1 MPARKPVFS
10 NFTAPTAPAG
20 TPLAPALRPSFG
32 LGACLALTACL
43 VLSACASRQTDPD
56 RSERRQRTEAEAPP
70 AFNLKV
76 EGPDDIRELLEKHL
90 DLQRYR
96 AVPDLNEAEL
106 ARLLVMAD
114 ANARELI
121 ATLGYFSPEIRIER
135 DEAVTAVAPASA
147 ASSAAPVAAHVPQIR
162 MIVSPGQ
169 PTQVGSVQLDVTGDM
184 ASNPSPNVI
193 AQRDALKKNW
203 SLNAGRRFT
212 QADWADAKTGAVRE
226 LTAKRYLAGRVSGSR
241 ADIDPEKR
249 EAALGVT
256 LDSGPVYLLG
266 PLEIT
271 GLSHYS
277 PTLVERFARLK
288 PGSEYDRDELLRA
301 QQRLSDSGFF
311 DSAFLLVDPEADPKA
326 APVQTQLR
334 EAKLQKLVLGVGL
347 TTDSGARFSAEH
359 THNLV
364 PLIGWRAVS
373 KFSVDQKNQYLGT
386 ELMSQPDSS
395 YWRWVTGAKLQ
406 REVDDPLTTTSQQLR
421 FGRLQTSDR
430 LDRSVYLQYDRA
442 EVRGGDAT
450 VDGGSNNAIS
460 LAWAWTQRNF
470 DSVLFPTRGWG
481 LGVEIGPGLTLG
493 TERKPFLRSLLRA
506 QTYVPLDA
514 LGDRAGRL
522 SLRGQ
527 AGAVVANASAPI
539 PATQLFLTGGDTT
552 VRGYSYRSIG
562 VATSTGIVQ
571 AGRYLAV
578 GSAEWQ
584 RPIYKDGRPT
594 DWESAVFVDTG
605 AVSDQV
611 GKLSASTGVGVGAR
625 WKSPIGPFQADV
637 AYGIQAKAVRLHIAV
652 GFTF

>member
-1 MPARKPVFS
+1 MRPAASASRSSRLLHPF
-10 NFTAPTAPAG
+10 NPFRLL
-20 TPLAPALRPSFG
+20 LACG
-32 LGACLALTACL
+32 LIACLGLT
-43 VLSACASRQTDPD
+43 ACASRQTDPD
-56 RSERRQRTEAEAPP
+56 RSERRQHTEAEAAP
-70 AFNLKV
+70 AFELKV
-76 EGPDDIRELLEKHL
+76 EAPDEIRALLEKHL

-106 ARLLVMAD
+106 ARLLVMAE

-121 ATLGYFSPEIRIER
+121 ATLGYFSPDIRIER
-135 DEAVTAVAPASA
+135 GEASTAAAPTAA
-147 ASSAAPVAAHVPQIR
+147 ASSAAPVASRVPQIR

-169 PTQVGSVQLDVTGDM
+169 PTQVASVQLDVTGDM
-184 ASNPSPNVI
+184 ASNPAPDVV
-193 AQRDALKKNW
+193 AQRNALKKDW

-212 QADWADAKTGAVRE
+212 QADWSDAKTGAVRE
-226 LTAKRYLAGRVSGSR
+226 LTAKRYLAGRISGSR

-277 PTLVERFARLK
+277 PTLVERFARLR
-288 PGSEYDRDELLRA
+288 PGTEYDREELLRA

-311 DSAFLLVDPEADPKA
+311 DSAFLLVDPTADPNA

-334 EAKLQKLVLGVGL
+334 EAKLQKLVLGVGA

-373 KFSVDQKNQYLGT
+373 KFTVDQNNQYLGT

-395 YWRWVTGAKLQ
+395 YWRWVVGGKLE
-406 REVDDPLTTTSQQLR
+406 RETDDPLTTTSQQIR
-421 FGRLQTSDR
+421 VGRLQTSDR

-442 EVRGGDAT
+442 QVRGGDAT
-450 VDGGSNNAIS
+450 VDTSSNNAIS

-493 TERKPFLRSLLRA
+493 SERKPFLRSLLRA
-506 QTYVPLDA
+506 QAYVPLDA
-514 LGDRAGRL
+514 LGERSGRL
-522 SLRGQ
+522 ALRGQ
-527 AGAVVANASAPI
+527 AGAVVANADAPI

-562 VATSTGIVQ
+562 VATSTGIIE

-594 DWESAVFVDTG
+594 DWESAVFIDSG
-605 AVSDQV
+605 AVADQV
-611 GKLSASTGVGVGAR
+611 GKLSTSTGVGVGAR
-625 WKSPIGPFQADV
+625 WKSPIGPFQADL
-637 AYGIQAKAVRLHIAV
+637 AYGVQAKAFRLHIAV